1 MEKAK
6 RSLIRIE
13 RIDGETVN
21 GFLDS
26 EDPEELIAMLGDAL
40 ADILYKHPR
49 YRRGA
54 RRLFRR
60 VFRDTR
66 ISPPWYAGIVE
77 YWHGHIVTGLIGA
90 AALTGVIYGASYIAH
105 LLGVA

>member
-26 EDPEELIAMLGDAL
+26 DDPEELIAMLGDAL
-40 ADILYKHPR
+40 AEILDKNPR
-49 YRRGA
+49 HWRGA

-60 VFRDTR
+60 VFRDWR
-66 ISPPWYAGIVE
+66 EPWWAGIVE
-77 YWHGHIVTGLIGA
+77 FWHGRIVSGVIGA

>member
-26 EDPEELIAMLGDAL
+26 DDPEELIAMLGDAL

-49 YRRGA
+49 CRLGA

-60 VFRDTR
+60 VFRDGR
-66 ISPPWYAGIVE
+66 GPWYSGLLYWRDKWLSGI
-77 YWHGHIVTGLIGA
+77 IGA
-90 AALTGVIYGASYIAH
+90 AALTGAIYGASYVAH
-105 LLGVA
+105 LIGLV

>member
-26 EDPEELIAMLGDAL
+26 DDPEELIAMLGDAL
-40 ADILYKHPR
+40 ADILYKHPCC
-49 YRRGA
+49 RRGA

-60 VFRDTR
+60 VFRDGR
-66 ISPPWYAGIVE
+66 DPWWAGIVE
-77 YWHGHIVTGLIGA
+77 FWRGHIVSSLIGVCVVIA
-90 AALTGVIYGASYIAH
+90 IIYGASYFAH
-105 LLGVA
+105 FLGVC

>member
-26 EDPEELIAMLGDAL
+26 DDPEELIAMLGDAL
-40 ADILYKHPR
+40 ADILYKHPHCR
-49 YRRGA
+49 LGA

-60 VFRDTR
+60 VLRDTR
-66 ISPPWYAGIVE
+66 VNPPWWAGIVE
-77 YWHGHIVTGLIGA
+77 YWHDHIVSGMIGA